1 MGQDARKLIADGCR
15 RNAGRAGRRRAGLA
29 SRPARRQSA
38 TDSSWPK
45 RPDWK
50 SMKAWR
56 ISASLFMT
64 NGP

>member
-1 MGQDARKLIADGCR
+1 MGQDARQASPGDCR
-15 RNAGRAGRRRAGLA
+15 RDAGRGRRRRAGLA
-29 SRPARRQSA
+29 IRPVRRQSA

-56 ISASLFMT
+56 MSASLFMT